1 MSGSMSTVLFNQ
13 QKGVNRLLQNDF
25 GYLQATG
32 PQLVNF
38 HTYNMGVAFQK
49 EAPSVGQ
56 CPAYPR
62 NQFMGGN
69 YWVNSGLDPED
80 PENYY
85 KWNPSGSQMRSYQD
99 TQTPFL
105 VQRGDV
111 IRVEGNQTIRRGG
124 STRSVD
130 FQEDFTVMDIINYH
144 YSSSA
149 ELASLNVGNFTTSPV
164 ERGGKVFSS
173 AGNLLEDQG
182 VTATVAGTTSPINV
196 GTGGAQAVFSSDGST
211 IVSAYFVT
219 SGSSGTSTGASNYA
233 VGQTYNVNLSSIG
246 GPSSQQ
252 IYIDVKSMKNKL
264 KVTNVSTIVSDTG
277 SDNNWAICTID
288 YCQVGS
294 FGQCFSPGYF
304 SVEWPGFLVTDRD
317 PEAVLDGITNGEI
330 KRFTIR
336 RQVEND
342 STVEVTGISPPPL
355 VPTVASQSFSGMLRL
370 GSVIGSN
377 FYGTNTANV
386 TGGAGNVVVD
396 ILPNMTQYSGLGGK
410 ATITI
415 NGSGAVTQ
423 IAFSDVAESANYIEG
438 ERISINGSVIAAARG
453 GGSTGTGLVQG
464 FLTFKNLVNNAKDKT
479 VGANAL
485 SSMGFLIP
493 DDLSEIQKDNAL
505 TIINEL
511 RSKRA
516 FPTSPASSTAE
527 TGPNTPFSGI
537 AEDYAQE

>member
-1 MSGSMSTVLFNQ
+1 
-13 QKGVNRLLQNDF
+13 
-25 GYLQATG
+25 
-32 PQLVNF
+32 
-38 HTYNMGVAFQK
+38 
-49 EAPSVGQ
+49 
-56 CPAYPR
+56 
-62 NQFMGGN
+62 
-69 YWVNSGLDPED
+69 
-80 PENYY
+80 
-85 KWNPSGSQMRSYQD
+85 
-99 TQTPFL
+99 
-105 VQRGDV
+105 
-111 IRVEGNQTIRRGG
+111 
-124 STRSVD
+124 
-130 FQEDFTVMDIINYH
+130 MDIINYH

-164 ERGGKVFSS
+164 ERGGKVYSS
-173 AGNLLEDQG
+173 ANNLLEDQG
-182 VTATVAGTTSPINV
+182 ITATIAGTTSPINV

-219 SGSSGTSTGASNYA
+219 SGSSGTSNNASNYA
-233 VGQTYNVNLSSIG
+233 VGDTYTVNLTSIG
-246 GPSSQQ
+246 GPASQN

-264 KVTNVSTIVSDTG
+264 KVTNVSNIVSDTG

-294 FGQCFSPGYF
+294 FGQCFAPGYF

-370 GSVIGSN
+370 GSQIGSN

-415 NGSGAVTQ
+415 NGSGAVTK
-423 IAFSDVAESANYIEG
+423 ISFSDVAESANYIEG

-464 FLTFKNLVNNAKDKT
+464 FLTFKNLLNNAKDKT

-537 AEDYAQE
+537 AEDYVEE